1 MPNVVNA
8 DLTPRPSPSGAA
20 GTERTP
26 CGRIPNTP
34 LRNARHEIIVHAT
47 VCGKTARAAGIDAG
61 FKDGFSLDG
70 NVTRI
75 LHRPEVRERL
85 MEVAASSAGLAGI
98 YSAWVLADIK
108 LGAQSNLAHFFRRDA
123 NGNIEFDCNGLPVLD
138 FRSASEEQ
146 MRTVSEFSFGKY
158 GPKLKLHDPR
168 GYLEMLAR
176 HLGLFQKDQLPT
188 GGVVSSPIEI
198 RLVKAQDQGD

>member
-1 MPNVVNA
+1 M
-8 DLTPRPSPSGAA
+8 GAA

-34 LRNARHEIIVHAT
+34 LRNARHECIAQAT

-61 FKDGFSLDG
+61 FKDGPSLDG

-85 MEVAASSAGLAGI
+85 AEVAASSAELAGI
-98 YSAWVLADIK
+98 YSAWVLSDIK
-108 LGAQSNLAHFFRRDA
+108 LGAKANLAHFFRRDA
-123 NGNIEFDCNGLPVLD
+123 NGNIEFDRNGLPALD
-138 FRSASEEQ
+138 FRSATEEQ
-146 MRTVSEFSFGKY
+146 MRTVSEFAFTKY
-158 GPKLKLHDPR
+158 GPKVKLRDPK

-176 HLGLFQKDQLPT
+176 HLGLFKDQLPAE
-188 GGVVSSPIEI
+188 GFVSTPIEI
-198 RLVKAQDQGD
+198 RLVKPRDQRD

>member
-1 MPNVVNA
+1 M
-8 DLTPRPSPSGAA
+8 GAP

-34 LRNARHEIIVHAT
+34 LRKARHEIICHAI
-47 VCGKTARAAGIDAG
+47 VCGKTARVAGIAAG
-61 FKDGFSLDG
+61 FKDGPSLDG

-85 MEVAASSAGLAGI
+85 AEVAASSAELAGI
-98 YSAWVLADIK
+98 YSAWVLSDIK
-108 LGAQSNLAHFFRRDA
+108 LGAKANLAHFFRRDTK
-123 NGNIEFDCNGLPVLD
+123 GNIEFDSRGLPVFD
-138 FRSASEEQ
+138 FRSATDEQ

-158 GPKLKLHDPR
+158 GPKLKLHDPK

-176 HLGLFQKDQLPT
+176 HLGLFKDQPPAE
-188 GGVVSSPIEI
+188 GFVSTPIEI
-198 RLVKAQDQGD
+198 RLVKADTEAE